1 MGHSE
6 EAHGVYSWGEMDDRG
21 HIKGRASRV
30 FLHSGSG
37 GGYSS
42 STSGHVDD
50 GSRQAVDREWSGAPR
65 TNEMGES
72 RARMRRNQ
80 SRAAMRHGGQVAD
93 AGIQG

>member
-30 FLHSGSG
+30 FLHLEVAAGI
-37 GGYSS
+37 
-42 STSGHVDD
+42 
-50 GSRQAVDREWSGAPR
+50 GAASLDMLMTEAKGARR
-65 TNEMGES
+65 TNEIGEN

-80 SRAAMRHGGQVAD
+80 SRAAMWHGGQVAD